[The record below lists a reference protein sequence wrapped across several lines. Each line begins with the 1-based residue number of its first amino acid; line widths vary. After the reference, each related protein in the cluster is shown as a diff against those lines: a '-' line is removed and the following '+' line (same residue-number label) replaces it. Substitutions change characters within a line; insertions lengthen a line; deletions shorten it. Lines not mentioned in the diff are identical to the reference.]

1 VALPNLTREQAVE
14 RAALVTVDNYRITL
28 DLTDGEGNPGEHT
41 FRSTTTVEFEALAG
55 ADTYID
61 IAADS
66 IHSATL
72 NGRDIDVSG
81 YDESTGILLQGLT
94 DHNVVVVDADC
105 RYSNTGE
112 GLHRFVDPV
121 DGEVY
126 LYSQFETAD
135 AKRMFACFDQP
146 DRKATFTVT
155 VTAPSHWEV
164 ISNGAALDVEGDG
177 SVPLT
182 SREQQ
187 IAEMTAA
194 GLSNKEIAERLTVSE
209 RTVEGHLY
217 RLATKRAGNGHV
229 ARRHTFAATPRMST
243 YLVALIAGP
252 YARWDDT
259 YSDEHGDIPLG
270 LFCRKSLAEFMDAE
284 RLFTQTKQGFSFYH
298 HNFAAPYAFG
308 KYDQLFVP
316 EFNAGA
322 MENAGAVTFLED
334 YVFRSKVTRA
344 SYERRAETVLH
355 EMAHMWFGDL
365 VTMQWWDDLWLNESF
380 ATFASVLCQA
390 EATEYTEA
398 WTTFA
403 NVEKSWAYRQ
413 DQLPST
419 HPVAADIPDL
429 AAVEVNFDGIT
440 YAKGASVLKQ
450 LVAYVGLEEFLS
462 GLRDYFRDH
471 AFGNATFG
479 DLLGALEK
487 ASGRDLSG
495 WGQQWL
501 KTTGLN
507 TMRPDFDL
515 GADGRFTRF
524 AIAQSGAQP
533 GAGETRV
540 HRLAVGIYDDDGS
553 GKLVRTHREELDV
566 DGGTTDVPAL
576 QGVSRGKLILV
587 NDDDLTY
594 CSLRLDPES
603 LQTALTRIADIADP
617 LPRTLVWSA
626 AWEMTRE
633 AELKAR
639 DFVAL
644 VMSGLHAESEVGVA
658 QRLVLQAQTALGS
671 YAEPGWAA
679 ANGWPAFGDALLD
692 LVRESAPGSDHQLAF
707 VNALCTSVLSP
718 NHVAVLSTLLDN
730 EPAAVN
736 MPGLV
741 IDTDLRWRIVAALAA
756 TGAIDADG
764 AEAPLIDAEAQ
775 RDPTATGQRHALEA
789 STARPQ
795 PAVKE
800 SAWEEVIEDDT
811 LPNVTARSMIGGF
824 VQPGQGE
831 VLAPFT
837 AKYFEAISGVWE
849 RRSSEVAQ
857 TVVIGLYPSWD
868 ISQAG
873 LDSADEFLAD
883 PDVPPALR
891 RLVVEGRAGV
901 ERALRARAFD
911 AT

>member
-1 VALPNLTREQAVE
+1 MRLVLTSVALPNLTRDQAAE
-14 RAALVTVDNYRITL
+14 RAALVTVDSYRIHL
-28 DLTDGEGNPGEHT
+28 DLTDGAGKPGERT
-41 FRSTTTVEFEALAG
+41 FRSVTTVEFDAVAG

-61 IAADS
+61 LAADS
-66 IHSATL
+66 VRSATL
-72 NGRDIDVSG
+72 NGTEIDVSG
-81 YDESTGILLQGLT
+81 YDESTGIPLT
-94 DHNVVVVDADC
+94 GVAGHNVLVVDAAC

-121 DGEVY
+121 DNEVY

-146 DRKATFTVT
+146 DLKAFFDVT
-155 VTAPSHWEV
+155 VVAPGHWEV
-164 ISNGAALDVEGDG
+164 VSNGA
-177 SVPLT
+177 
-182 SREQQ
+182 
-187 IAEMTAA
+187 
-194 GLSNKEIAERLTVSE
+194 
-209 RTVEGHLY
+209 TVEVEELDSG
-217 RLATKRAGNGHV
+217 AK
-229 ARRHTFAATPRMST
+229 RHTFKATPRMST
-243 YLVALIAGP
+243 YLAALIAGP
-252 YARWDDT
+252 YARWDDV
-259 YSDEHGDIPLG
+259 YSDDHGDIPLG
-270 LFCRKSLAEFMDAE
+270 IFCRKSLAEYMDAE
-284 RLFTQTKQGFSFYH
+284 RLFTETKQGFAFYH
-298 HNFAAPYAFG
+298 NNFGVPYAFG

-334 YVFRSKVTRA
+334 YVFRSKVTRY

-390 EATEYTEA
+390 EATEYTQA

-429 AAVEVNFDGIT
+429 HAVEVNFDGIT

-450 LVAYVGLEEFLS
+450 LVAYVGLDAFLA

-471 AFGNATFG
+471 AYGNATFG

-487 ASGRDLSG
+487 SSGRDLSG
-495 WGQQWL
+495 WGRQWL

-507 TMRPDFDL
+507 TLRPDFDVD
-515 GADGRFTRF
+515 ADGRFTRF
-524 AIAQSGAQP
+524 AIEQEGAKP
-533 GAGETRV
+533 GDGETRV
-540 HRLAVGIYDDDGS
+540 HRLAVGVYDDDSS
-553 GKLVRTHREELDV
+553 GKLVRVHREELDV
-566 DGGTTDVPAL
+566 DGSITEVPAL
-576 QGVSRGKLILV
+576 QGVSRGKFILV

-594 CSLRLDPES
+594 CSLRLDPAS
-603 LQTALTRIADIADP
+603 LQTVLTRIADIADP
-617 LPRTLVWSA
+617 LPRTLAWSA
-626 AWEMTRE
+626 AWEMTRD
-633 AELKAR
+633 AELRAR

-644 VMSGLHAESEVGVA
+644 VIGGLHAESEVGVA
-658 QRLVLQAQTALGS
+658 QRLLLQAQTALGS
-671 YAEPGWAA
+671 YADPAWAA
-679 ANGWPAFGDALLD
+679 ENGWPAFGDALLD
-692 LVRESAPGSDHQLAF
+692 LARESAPGSDHQLAF

-736 MPGLV
+736 LPGLV
-741 IDTDLRWRIVAALAA
+741 LDTDLRWRIVTALARA
-756 TGAIDADG
+756 GVIDADG
-764 AEAPLIDAEAQ
+764 TQTPFIDAEAAN
-775 RDPTATGQRHALEA
+775 DPTAAGRRQAAAA
-789 STARPQ
+789 SAARPQ
-795 PAVKE
+795 AAVKAG
-800 SAWEEVIEDDT
+800 AWEQVVEDDT
-811 LPNVTARSMIGGF
+811 LANITARAIIGGF

-831 VLAPFT
+831 LLAPFRER
-837 AKYFEAISGVWE
+837 YFGAISGVWE

-868 ISQAG
+868 ISGEA
-873 LDSADEFLAD
+873 LDAADRFLSD

-891 RLVVEGRAGV
+891 RLVLEGRAGV
-901 ERALRARAFD
+901 ERSLKARQFD
-911 AT
+911 IT